1 MIRKIRSSTHF
12 DKCRFVVGGTS
23 SQVKSGSR
31 NLLSFDSKVNVA
43 ITSQKR
49 HNNVANVAITSQK
62 RFNNDTR
69 VAVTSQKRC
78 NNDTSVAITSQ
89 KRFNYHIK
97 EKIVSISEQCSNN
110 DDKSIV
116 PITSQKRHSNYM
128 IETVASK
135 SQQNRNSDV
144 NADDATKSHRRRYN
158 DVYVE
163 VPTTLIQRRI
173 IDIKETTFNI
183 NRQTKNL
190 ENAEGVKNSA
200 KLNSEIMMKEDSER
214 EIEEDKIYS
223 CSGPISVGR

>member
-43 ITSQKR
+43 
-49 HNNVANVAITSQK
+49 
-62 RFNNDTR
+62 
-69 VAVTSQKRC
+69 VTSQKRC

-89 KRFNYHIK
+89 KRFNNHIK

-110 DDKSIV
+110 DDKSNV

-144 NADDATKSHRRRYN
+144 NADDVTTSHARRYN

-183 NRQTKNL
+183 NKKAKKL
-190 ENAEGVKNSA
+190 ENAEGVNISA
-200 KLNSEIMMKEDSER
+200 MLNSEIMMKEDSER
-214 EIEEDKIYS
+214 KIKEDKIYS
-223 CSGPISVGR
+223 CSGPISSGR